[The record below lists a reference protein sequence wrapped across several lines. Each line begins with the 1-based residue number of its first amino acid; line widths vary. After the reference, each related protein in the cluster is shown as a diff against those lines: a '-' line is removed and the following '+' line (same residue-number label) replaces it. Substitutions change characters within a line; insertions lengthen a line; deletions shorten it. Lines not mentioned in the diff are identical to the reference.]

1 MSALSAESA
10 LIGSEKS
17 GSGTPCT
24 NRPEGKARTELVVV
38 LKSLEGL
45 RCVGLCGKTEKN

>member
-17 GSGTPCT
+17 VEGLSCT
-24 NRPEGKARTELVVV
+24 NKPEGSVGTELVVV
-38 LKSLEGL
+38 LKSLEG
-45 RCVGLCGKTEKN
+45 V